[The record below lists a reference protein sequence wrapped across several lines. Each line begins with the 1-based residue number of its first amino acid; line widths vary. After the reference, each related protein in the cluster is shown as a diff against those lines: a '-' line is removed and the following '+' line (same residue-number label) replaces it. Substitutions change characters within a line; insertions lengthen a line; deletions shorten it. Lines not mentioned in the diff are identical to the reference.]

1 MAAPCAKCESRV
13 DEWGAPWKAWV
24 PVQCR
29 TCARAALRD
38 KAKAE
43 KIVLDNCADCE
54 FDRAC
59 RDKTCPAYQIHAAAA
74 RIAKRKAAK

>member
-1 MAAPCAKCESRV
+1 MANPCRECEHYIVGAGCGANR
-13 DEWGAPWKAWV
+13 DEMHK
-24 PVQCR
+24 
-29 TCARAALRD
+29 CARAALRD

>member
-1 MAAPCAKCESRV
+1 MAAPCAGCLIAHYCQENFGKSGCL
-13 DEWGAPWKAWV
+13 
-24 PVQCR
+24 R
-29 TCARAALRD
+29 TRAALRD